1 MRILPFSYIKVFSFK
16 KENGS
21 TIVDMDYPVYTE
33 IKPQAFDIYL
43 RNFALISSGKGKFC
57 VKYAQEIAY
66 EKFTLIQVQLY
77 ATQLVILFY
86 RSTFLCNWRLQPLL
100 CIHRNCRVYALS
112 N

>member
-1 MRILPFSYIKVFSFK
+1 MFSFK

-77 ATQLVILFY
+77 ATQLVI
-86 RSTFLCNWRLQPLL
+86 
-100 CIHRNCRVYALS
+100 
-112 N
+112 